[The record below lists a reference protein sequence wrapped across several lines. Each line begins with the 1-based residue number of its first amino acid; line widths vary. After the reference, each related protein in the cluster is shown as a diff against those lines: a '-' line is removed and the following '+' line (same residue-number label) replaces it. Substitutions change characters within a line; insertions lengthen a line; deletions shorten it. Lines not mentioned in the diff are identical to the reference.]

1 VSYQDAGTNARRVV
15 VLNVHEF
22 GYHASPLAL
31 SGKSLEWS
39 VDVG

>member
-1 VSYQDAGTNARRVV
+1 